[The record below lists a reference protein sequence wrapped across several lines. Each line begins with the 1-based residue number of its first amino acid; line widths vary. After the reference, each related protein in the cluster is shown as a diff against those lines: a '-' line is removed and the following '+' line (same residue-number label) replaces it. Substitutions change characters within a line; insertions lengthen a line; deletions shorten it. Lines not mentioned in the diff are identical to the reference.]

1 VKQEPF
7 NTTNI
12 QKRHEKSNK
21 KERKKKNKNTQENKK
36 TLHTTPEKT
45 NTRTRTFTTTHKKKN
60 AMLPQAKAFESLPNN
75 KHLPTR
81 KGSEHA
87 ETTNAEPT
95 DAQQEQGTT
104 TENYARA
111 EALRRSVSPLHC
123 FSAAGYFVSAEG
135 EPSRPDRAKKNTN
148 ADDLFCLNLC
158 CIFADYVIGNNI
170 FLRRTLKEILYGKIR
185 SQTPL

>member
-1 VKQEPF
+1 MPCCPEGFPQWRRRKQAAP
-7 NTTNI
+7 
-12 QKRHEKSNK
+12 
-21 KERKKKNKNTQENKK
+21 TQS
-36 TLHTTPEKT
+36 
-45 NTRTRTFTTTHKKKN
+45 FAN
-60 AMLPQAKAFESLPNN
+60 AWAAQPP
-75 KHLPTR
+75 KHY
-81 KGSEHA
+81 
-87 ETTNAEPT
+87 AEPT

-123 FSAAGYFVSAEG
+123 FSATGYFVSAES